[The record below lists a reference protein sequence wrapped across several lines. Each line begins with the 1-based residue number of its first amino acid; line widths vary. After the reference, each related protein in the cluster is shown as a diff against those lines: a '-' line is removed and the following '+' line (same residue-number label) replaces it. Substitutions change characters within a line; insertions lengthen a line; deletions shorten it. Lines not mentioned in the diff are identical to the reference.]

1 MNAHLDLAGAARRA
15 QLDLADAARRAHLDL
30 AGAARRA
37 HLDLAGAA
45 RRVGLTLTTA
55 ELAGLDDHARLSAI
69 ATWRGRM
76 INEHVSA
83 RVFASLERQL
93 ARAGRPTDARAAAR
107 MVGDE
112 HRHAELCAAVVE
124 ALGGAPAAELP
135 ELPAVPEHADAD
147 PLEAV
152 LRNVLSISCLS
163 ETVAVALIDAERRA
177 AGPPAL
183 ATLLAQIVADEV
195 QHARSGWRL
204 LEDCA
209 PRLGPDLRARLD
221 DYLVLAF
228 AHLVEHELA
237 HLPARPAPS
246 PAAEAIGVCDG
257 LGARQLFFA
266 TVEQVIVPGLQAHGL
281 DALTAWRAARRL
293 GA

>member
-1 MNAHLDLAGAARRA
+1 MSARLDLAGAADRQRF
-15 QLDLADAARRAHLDL
+15 QLAS
-30 AGAARRA
+30 
-37 HLDLAGAA
+37 
-45 RRVGLTLTTA
+45 A
-55 ELAGLDDHARLSAI
+55 ELTGLDPHARAAAI

-76 INEHVSA
+76 INEHNSA
-83 RVFASLERQL
+83 RVFATLEQQL
-93 ARAGRPTDARAAAR
+93 RRAGLPARARAAAR
-107 MVGDE
+107 MVDDE
-112 HRHAELCAAVVE
+112 HRHAEQCAAVVE
-124 ALGGAPAAELP
+124 ALGGTAIADLPDLP
-135 ELPAVPEHADAD
+135 EVPEHADAD

-163 ETVAVALIDAERRA
+163 ETVAVALIDAERRS

-183 ATLLAQIVADEV
+183 ADILTAIVADEV

-209 PRLGPDLRARLD
+209 SRLGPVLRERLS

-246 PAAEAIGVCDG
+246 AAAEAIGVCDG
-257 LGARQLFFA
+257 FAARRLFFA
-266 TVEQVIVPGLQAHGL
+266 TVEQIIVPGLQAHGL
-281 DALTAWRAARRL
+281 DALAAWRAAQRL
-293 GA
+293 P

>member
-1 MNAHLDLAGAARRA
+1 MSAR
-15 QLDLADAARRAHLDL
+15 
-30 AGAARRA
+30 
-37 HLDLAGAA
+37 LDLAGAA
-45 RRVGLTLTTA
+45 RRVGFTLSPA
-55 ELAGLDDHARLSAI
+55 ELAGLDPHAHAVAV

-76 INEHVSA
+76 INEHASA
-83 RVFASLERQL
+83 RVFATLEHQL
-93 ARAGRPTDARAAAR
+93 VRAGLPSRARDAAR

-112 HRHAELCAAVVE
+112 HRHADLCAAVVE
-124 ALGGAPAAELP
+124 VLGGEAVAELP
-135 ELPAVPEHADAD
+135 DLPAVPEHPDAD

-183 ATLLAQIVADEV
+183 AELLTAIVADEV
-195 QHARSGWRL
+195 SHARSGWRL

-209 PRLGPDLRARLD
+209 PRLGPALRERLG

-228 AHLVEHELA
+228 AHLTEHELA
-237 HLPARPAPS
+237 HLPPRPAPS

-257 LGARQLFFA
+257 PGARQLFFA

-281 DALTAWRAARRL
+281 DALAAWKAARRL
-293 GA
+293 AA

>member
-1 MNAHLDLAGAARRA
+1 MSPRLDLAGAARRHGFS
-15 QLDLADAARRAHLDL
+15 LATH
-30 AGAARRA
+30 
-37 HLDLAGAA
+37 
-45 RRVGLTLTTA
+45 
-55 ELAGLDDHARLSAI
+55 ELGLDAPARATAI

-83 RVFASLERQL
+83 RVFTTLEQQL
-93 ARAGRPTDARAAAR
+93 LRAGLPRHSSAAAR

-124 ALGGAPAAELP
+124 VLGGEAIADLPQLP
-135 ELPAVPEHADAD
+135 EVPEHADAD
-147 PLEAV
+147 PTEAV
-152 LRNVLSISCLS
+152 LRNVVSISCLS

-183 ATLLAQIVADEV
+183 ADLLTAIVADEV

-204 LEDCA
+204 LEDLA
-209 PRLGPDLRARLD
+209 PRLTPALRERID

-237 HLPARPAPS
+237 HLPPRPSPS

-281 DALTAWRAARRL
+281 DAAAAWRAAQRPL
-293 GA
+293 SG